1 MQSPV
6 PDEPPVTVARSTGPY
21 GEVVLRRRGHGDAAV
36 DELIV
41 NGAFAMDSSE
51 TSSERR
57 LASLAYDLGP
67 AGGRLL
73 VGGLGLGYTA
83 HEALHL
89 PLARIE
95 VVEREP
101 ALVQWARS
109 GLTPILARVAA
120 DPRVRLVVADVAE
133 VLTASPPAAWDAI
146 ALDVDN
152 GTDFL
157 IHETNASLYS
167 PDLLRTAYVRLAPGG
182 RLAIWCQGPA
192 PALMLTLAALD
203 GSARQHLFHVGRG
216 ERRFAYAICTVDR
229 PLP

>member
-1 MQSPV
+1 MQSPH
-6 PDEPPVTVARSTGPY
+6 PDDPPVTLARSTGPH
-21 GEVVLRRRGHGDAAV
+21 GEVVLRRRGHGDEAV
-36 DELIV
+36 EELIV

-67 AGGRLL
+67 PGGRLL

-83 HEALHL
+83 HEALNL

-101 ALVQWARS
+101 ALVQWARA
-109 GLTPILARVAA
+109 GVTPILARVAA

-133 VLTASPPAAWDAI
+133 VLRATPPGAWDAI

-152 GTDFL
+152 GPDFL
-157 IHETNASLYS
+157 IHQTNASLYS
-167 PDLLRTAYVRLAPGG
+167 PDLLRTAHERLTPGG

-192 PALMLTLAALD
+192 PALVSTLAALD
-203 GSARQHLFHVGRG
+203 GSAHQHLFHVGRG
-216 ERRFAYAICTVDR
+216 ERRFSYAICTVDR
-229 PLP
+229 ALP